1 MEPALTRE
9 ICSIVGPAYAMPIL
23 WMTLLNLKQVLLARE
38 NDVESSSGLSSM
50 LLYHATIIIHGQ
62 KSIPT

>member
-1 MEPALTRE
+1 MPYY
-9 ICSIVGPAYAMPIL
+9 IVDNI
-23 WMTLLNLKQVLLARE
+23 TKFLKQVLLARE

-62 KSIPT
+62 KSIPTWNSEAD